1 MKFKSFILFLFCI
14 SIIACKDTSTQTAAT
29 ETQTFSPPAENI
41 PKIESEPLTVK
52 PNTETPTLQ
61 QEPPLTA
68 YAQQFYTNVYWHFEA
83 AVVIK
88 DLEKGKA
95 YIGKWI
101 KFNADN
107 TLESGFYDGPVNTG
121 NWVVDEGKNVLTIVE
136 NGQQAE
142 YSEWRV
148 KTSSSSDA
156 IMIWIG
162 TNRFNQNN
170 TQIKLI
176 RYHEKPTKDS
186 SQ

>member
-1 MKFKSFILFLFCI
+1 MKFKSFILCLFCI
-14 SIIACKDTSTQTAAT
+14 SIIACQETPTQTVAT
-29 ETQTFSPPAENI
+29 ETVTPATETI
-41 PKIESEPLTVK
+41 PKIESEPIPIT
-52 PNTETPTLQ
+52 PNTEAPILK
-61 QEPPLTA
+61 QETPLTA
-68 YAQQFYTNVYWHFEA
+68 YAQQFYTNTYWHFEA

-88 DLEKGKA
+88 NPEKSKA
-95 YIGKWI
+95 YTGKWI

-107 TLESGFYDGPVNTG
+107 TLESGFYDGKVNTG
-121 NWVVDEGKNVLTIVE
+121 NWVIDEGKNVITIVE

-176 RYHEKPTKDS
+176 RYHDKPTKDS
-186 SQ
+186 SK